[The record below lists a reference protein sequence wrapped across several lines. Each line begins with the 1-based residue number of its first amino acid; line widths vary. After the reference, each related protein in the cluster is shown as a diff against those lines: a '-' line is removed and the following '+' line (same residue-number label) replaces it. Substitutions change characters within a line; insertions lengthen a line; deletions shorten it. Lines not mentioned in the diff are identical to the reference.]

1 MPGCAQH
8 KGVLMAEP
16 FSQELLLPA
25 EVKQLVGASNP
36 DEQSKLLLEFGIPHR
51 LLKQRILVSRFH
63 VREWLAGRQ
72 LVQSRGVNLAA
83 VK

>member
-1 MPGCAQH
+1 MPVAA
-8 KGVLMAEP
+8 KKEAAMAEP
-16 FSQELLLPA
+16 LSQELLLPA

-36 DEQSKLLLEFGIPHR
+36 DEQSKLLLELGIPHR